1 MGRTRR
7 RYLSDR
13 FAIGFSHLVPFL
25 CAPFDRTTRPLPT
38 STVRPKHTRLR
49 RCPRPPAATPS
60 LRCCPCTGG
69 APLAAGRTV
78 PPARAL
84 RAVSGCALLAVLFRS
99 SVPAEQRPLAA
110 PRSAPPRGP
119 TAGRA
124 RTIRVGP
131 PRGRCV
137 HPTVMG
143 DRDTRSPRRDGFP
156 LSNTDRCSCCLVGR
170 TERRARR
177 VLHLQSF
184 LEPVAGNAVH
194 DQRTFPLAR

>member
-1 MGRTRR
+1 MRSFRP
-7 RYLSDR
+7 DNPP
-13 FAIGFSHLVPFL
+13 ASHLHGPTDTH
-25 CAPFDRTTRPLPT
+25 AAAPLPA
-38 STVRPKHTRLR
+38 SARGHPVSPLLSMHGG
-49 RCPRPPAATPS
+49 CAAS
-60 LRCCPCTGG
+60 GG
-69 APLAAGRTV
+69 AHRPSR
-78 PPARAL
+78 ARAL

-99 SVPAEQRPLAA
+99 SVPVEQRPLAA

-156 LSNTDRCSCCLVGR
+156 LSNTDRCSCCLGR

-177 VLHLQSF
+177 VLQLQSF